1 MTFSD
6 RKIAKFVNEH
16 FVATWFN
23 RGPGFHNEDYST
35 EKWLFQ
41 ASMEAYPTKNICT
54 FFLAPD
60 RSVFHYVAGTFAPE
74 VFRGELE
81 TALQIRRAAFDD
93 RMNRKPGAVDLL
105 REIHEKAADRLNGR
119 TKAAG
124 STLAGDPNGW
134 KQVIAFVEP
143 RTYRGTR
150 HVHTAGCTDALLEG
164 YRYLQALHRDW
175 SSQKRFPKLNDV
187 RFRYL
192 FGNAFTE
199 EPARGGLPAMGR
211 RMNP

>member
-6 RKIAKFVNEH
+6 PAIAHTVNEH
-16 FVATWFN
+16 FVAAWFN

-35 EKWLFQ
+35 EKWIFRG
-41 ASMEAYPTKNICT
+41 SMEAYPTKNICT
-54 FFLAPD
+54 FFLAPN
-60 RSVFHYVAGTFAPE
+60 RRVFHYVAGTYSPE

-81 TALQIRRAAFDD
+81 TALRIRRAAFDD

-105 REIHEKAADRLNGR
+105 RKIHEEAADRLKSR
-119 TKAAG
+119 AEAG
-124 STLAGDPNGW
+124 GTALARGSDGW
-134 KQVIAFVEP
+134 KEVIAFVEP
-143 RTYRGTR
+143 RTYRGAR
-150 HVHTAGCTDALLEG
+150 HVHTATCAGALLEG

-175 SSQKRFPKLNDV
+175 SSQRKFPELNDV

-199 EPARGGLPAMGR
+199 EPTRGGLPASGR
-211 RMNP
+211 GMRP

>member
-6 RKIAKFVNEH
+6 RTIAETVNRN
-16 FVATWFN
+16 FVAAWFN

-35 EKWLFQ
+35 EKWIFRG
-41 ASMEAYPTKNICT
+41 AMEAYPTKNICT

-60 RSVFHYVAGTFAPE
+60 RRVFHYVAGTFSPE
-74 VFRGELE
+74 VFRGELD
-81 TALQIRRAAFDD
+81 TALRIRRAAFDD
-93 RMNRKPGAVDLL
+93 RMKQKPGAVDLL
-105 REIHEKAADRLNGR
+105 RKIHEEAADRLKSRTEAVATALARGR
-119 TKAAG
+119 DEW
-124 STLAGDPNGW
+124 SR
-134 KQVIAFVEP
+134 VIAFVEP

-150 HVHTAGCTDALLEG
+150 HVHTAECAGALLEG

-175 SSQKRFPKLNDV
+175 SAKRRFPRLNEV

-199 EPARGGLPAMGR
+199 EPARGGLPASGR
-211 RMNP
+211 RMRP